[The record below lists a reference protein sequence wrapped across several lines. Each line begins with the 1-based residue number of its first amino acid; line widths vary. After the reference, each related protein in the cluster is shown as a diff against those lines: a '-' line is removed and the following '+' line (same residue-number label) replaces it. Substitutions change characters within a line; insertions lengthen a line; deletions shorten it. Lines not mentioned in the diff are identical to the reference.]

1 MSLWTRLKER
11 QKPRSYEARML
22 QSVVQNQQ
30 YILARLEAI
39 GVDTSNRLQALQ
51 AAMETRR
58 AVKDVGGD

>member
-51 AAMETRR
+51 AAMETRG